1 MEEKLRAEHEA
12 LIKENQKKEKDRRSD
27 DSDSDS
33 DKESP
38 PPPPPKEVNQDI
50 MGRQSHRKTNTNFNS
65 AAAET
70 TEEDMMAM
78 MGFGGFGGSA
88 KE

>member
-1 MEEKLRAEHEA
+1 MIVIPIV
-12 LIKENQKKEKDRRSD
+12 IKNHHHL
-27 DSDSDS
+27 
-33 DKESP
+33 P
-38 PPPPPKEVNQDI
+38 
-50 MGRQSHRKTNTNFNS
+50 HRKKSIRISWVGETVIKQVKFINFTL

>member
-27 DSDSDS
+27 SDSDS

-50 MGRQSHRKTNTNFNS
+50 MGRENTLVKLLLTLLQLLLKQQRKT
-65 AAAET
+65 
-70 TEEDMMAM
+70 
-78 MGFGGFGGSA
+78 
-88 KE
+88 

>member
-12 LIKENQKKEKDRRSD
+12 LIKENQKKDKDRGS

-38 PPPPPKEVNQDI
+38 PPPPPKEINQDI
-50 MGRQSHRKTNTNFNS
+50 MGEQKNLKSWVNLS
-65 AAAET
+65 LAAAET

>member
-12 LIKENQKKEKDRRSD
+12 LIKENQKKDKDRRS

-38 PPPPPKEVNQDI
+38 PPPPPKEINQDI
-50 MGRQSHRKTNTNFNS
+50 MGEQKNLKSSVNLS
-65 AAAET
+65 LAAAET

>member
-12 LIKENQKKEKDRRSD
+12 LIKENQKKDNDRRN

-38 PPPPPKEVNQDI
+38 PPPPPKEINQDI
-50 MGRQSHRKTNTNFNS
+50 MGKQKYSLILI
-65 AAAET
+65 
-70 TEEDMMAM
+70 
-78 MGFGGFGGSA
+78 
-88 KE
+88 

>member
-50 MGRQSHRKTNTNFNS
+50 MGRRNRDKTS
-65 AAAET
+65 
-70 TEEDMMAM
+70 
-78 MGFGGFGGSA
+78 
-88 KE
+88 KVY